1 MQVQTEK
8 TTALLELLERR
19 WSPVAFSPRAVEP
32 EKLRSLLEAARWAP
46 SSFNEQPWVYLVA
59 TKDDPEN
66 FQRLMGSLVEG
77 NRAWAQHA
85 PVLMLS
91 VAKLNFALNGKP
103 NRHALH
109 DVGAAAAFLTMQA
122 TALGLYVHQMAG
134 FDIEKA
140 RREFSIPEGYEP
152 AAAMALGYLGD
163 GADLPEKL
171 RGRSPSA
178 RNRKPISEF
187 VFTGSWGN
195 TSPLVKS

>member
-1 MQVQTEK
+1 MQVQTTGTVPVHELIEK
-8 TTALLELLERR
+8 R

-32 EKLRSLLEAARWAP
+32 EKLRSVLEAARWAP
-46 SSFNEQPWVYLVA
+46 SSFNEQPWVFIVA

-66 FQRLMGSLVEG
+66 FARLLGCLVEG
-77 NRAWAQHA
+77 NRVWAQYA

-109 DVGAAAAFLTMQA
+109 DVGAAAAYLTMQA

-134 FDIEKA
+134 FDSEKA

-152 AAAMALGYLGD
+152 GAAIALGYLGD
-163 GADLPEKL
+163 DTVLPEKL
-171 RGRSPSA
+171 RGRSPLK
-178 RNRKPISEF
+178 RNRKPLSEF